1 MAVAAQNGVRK
12 SDGKYEKSRIETQ
25 RRRKIRVSALVSLK
39 IAARTK
45 KKKGREREK
54 SERGQEGKID
64 K

>member
-45 KKKGREREK
+45 KKRERKRKE
-54 SERGQEGKID
+54 
-64 K
+64 

>member
-45 KKKGREREK
+45 KKKGEKEKRVREVRK
-54 SERGQEGKID
+54 VK
-64 K
+64 